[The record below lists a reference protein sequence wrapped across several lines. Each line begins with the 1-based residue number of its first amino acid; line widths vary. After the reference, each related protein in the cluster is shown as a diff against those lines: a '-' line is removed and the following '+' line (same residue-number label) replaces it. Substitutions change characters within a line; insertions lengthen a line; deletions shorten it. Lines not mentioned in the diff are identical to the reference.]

1 VSPETGRVLDD
12 ETLVQYLIGGLT
24 GEDVET
30 IDEAIV
36 ADAEFEVRLRAVE
49 DDLVDAYVNGELTGD
64 TFDRFTS
71 YYLTSPAGRARV
83 EIAEALRGYRRENAS
98 AVAPAPAVR
107 RSAAAV
113 WWPLAAA
120 AVLLLAA
127 GLLTIDN
134 VRLRRETTTLREH
147 QATLEE
153 RGRQLE
159 EAMNRQQ
166 AEIASTSQALTQARE
181 ALAAGQAHAPAPG
194 QTSPSPIPPV
204 LAFLLMP
211 ANRGTDKTPTIAIP
225 ANAGAANVTLRLQL
239 DGNDY
244 PRYTVVVKDADT
256 NRIVWRSGQLRA
268 VSEGNRTMLPALVPA
283 SLLRPG
289 AYTADVAG
297 VPRSGPSEPLDP
309 YPFRVVL
316 Q

>member
-1 VSPETGRVLDD
+1 
-12 ETLVQYLIGGLT
+12 
-24 GEDVET
+24 
-30 IDEAIV
+30 V

-64 TFDRFTS
+64 TRDRFTS
-71 YYLTSPAGRARV
+71 YYLTSPPGRARV
-83 EIAEALRGYRRENAS
+83 EIAEALRGYRRQD
-98 AVAPAPAVR
+98 APAVVR
-107 RSAAAV
+107 GSAAAV

-127 GLLTIDN
+127 GLLAIDN
-134 VRLRRETTTLREH
+134 VRLRREAATLREH
-147 QATLEE
+147 QATLEQ

-225 ANAGAANVTLRLQL
+225 ANAGAATVTLRLQL
-239 DGNDY
+239 DGDDY
-244 PRYTVVVKDADT
+244 PHYTVVVTDADT
-256 NRIVWRSGQLRA
+256 SRIVWRSGQLRA
-268 VSEGNRTMLPALVPA
+268 VSERNRTMLPALVPA
-283 SLLRPG
+283 SALRPG

-297 VPRSGPSEPLDP
+297 VPRSGASESLDP

>member
-24 GEDVET
+24 GDDVET
-30 IDEAIV
+30 IDELIV

-64 TFDRFTS
+64 TRERFTS
-71 YYLTSPAGRARV
+71 YYLTSPAGRTRV
-83 EIAEALRGYRRENAS
+83 EIAEALRSYRRQD
-98 AVAPAPAVR
+98 APAVVR

-120 AVLLLAA
+120 VVLLLAA
-127 GLLTIDN
+127 GLLAIDN
-134 VRLRRETTTLREH
+134 VRLRREAATLREH
-147 QATLEE
+147 QATLEQ

-181 ALAAGQAHAPAPG
+181 ALAAGQAHAPTPG
-194 QTSPSPIPPV
+194 QTSPSPIPRV

-211 ANRGTDKTPTIAIP
+211 ANRGTEKTPTIAIP
-225 ANAGAANVTLRLQL
+225 ANAGAATVTLRLQL
-239 DGNDY
+239 DGTDY
-244 PRYTVVVKDADT
+244 PHYTVVVKDADT
-256 NRIVWRSGQLRA
+256 SRIVWQSGQLRA
-268 VSEGNRTMLPALVPA
+268 VSEGTRTMLPALVPA
-283 SLLRPG
+283 SALRPG
-289 AYTADVAG
+289 GYTADVAG
-297 VPRSGPSEPLDP
+297 VPRSGPSESLDP